1 MLKEILFFIVD
12 AIFELFDLRNV
23 EREARQQEIAMKLL
37 PLLLIGF
44 IGVIFGIIW
53 ILEGGWS

>member
-1 MLKEILFFIVD
+1 MMDWLEYIIDSVLDIFD
-12 AIFELFDLRNV
+12 AARKGVEERN
-23 EREARQQEIAMKLL
+23 QEIAMKLL

>member
-1 MLKEILFFIVD
+1 MMDWLEYIIDSALDIFD
-12 AIFELFDLRNV
+12 AAGKGVEERN
-23 EREARQQEIAMKLL
+23 QEIVMKLL

-53 ILEGGWS
+53 ILEGGSS

>member
-12 AIFELFDLRNV
+12 AIFEFYDLRNV
-23 EREARQQEIAMKLL
+23 EREARQQEIVMKLL

-53 ILEGGWS
+53 ILEGGSS